1 MKVNV
6 YLETAG
12 QEALANGTKPQY
24 WSYSVRYCEGESWET
39 APGKGAKLIAAEVPV
54 VYPDKALCTQQV
66 IAHLREE
73 QQRIYTE
80 AAAAV
85 KELKERE
92 ENLLAL
98 TYSTQIEVL

>member
-12 QEALANGTKPQY
+12 QEALANGAKPQY
-24 WSYSVRYCEGESWET
+24 WSYSVRPCEGAAWET
-39 APGKGAKLIAAEVPV
+39 SPSKGAQLIAAEVPV
-54 VYPDKALCTQQV
+54 VYPDKTLCTQQV

-98 TYSTQIEVL
+98 TYSTQIEIL